1 MEDNLSFYLNVVSAY
16 SPVVIPHTNQFT
28 FISKKTGIP
37 QAYLWTGADDDVQL
51 LGQFKE
57 RVMSVYHSSSGK
69 QTIVGM
75 DDKGNEKQQFYLMK
89 EDGSFEALV
98 FSPNHFHIFGGW
110 KSDGY
115 KIMYASNRRNI
126 GYFDIYVL
134 DLSTRKEELVFQF
147 DGKCTPVCWLKG
159 EENKIVISI
168 QETNIFKS
176 LMIVDLETKRMT
188 KIGFNESQARY
199 QALVFSSDGTTGY
212 VLSDVNGDKLA
223 LYRFQVSDPSE
234 LERLYMDPQWD
245 LEEISL
251 SPTNES
257 LIINV
262 NAGGESVLKNY
273 DLLTDKVTVL
283 ENIPDGV
290 IDSIS
295 WLDNHRLLFAVKSPI
310 LPGDSWSY
318 DFLEQQAKRLTYFG
332 QCKEIEHLLTEPEVC
347 KLNSFDGL
355 EVPYFYFSRGQK
367 PKATVVYVHGGP
379 ESQIRAD
386 FNPVIQYLVSKNF
399 AVVAPNVRGSSGYG
413 RNYIQ
418 LDDGRKRMDAVADLA
433 SLVEDLVQ
441 TKSIDSSRIG
451 IMGRSYGGFMVLA
464 ALTHYPEI
472 WAAGVDIVGISHFKT
487 FLENT
492 GPWRRK
498 IREYEYGTLGEDDDF
513 FEEIAPLNHLDKIQA
528 PLLVFH
534 GKNDT
539 RVPVSEA
546 EQLTKQMLEMGKD
559 VELVVFEN
567 EGHQTE
573 KIENHISMNSR
584 IVEFFEETMIAGV
597 GL

>member
-1 MEDNLSFYLNVVSAY
+1 MEDKLSVYLNVVSGY
-16 SPVVIPHTNQFT
+16 SPAVIPDTDKFT
-28 FISKKTGIP
+28 FISKKTGAP

-51 LGQFKE
+51 LGQFE
-57 RVMSVYHSSSGK
+57 DRVMSVYHSPSGK
-69 QTIVGM
+69 QMIVGM
-75 DDKGNEKQQFYLMK
+75 DNRGNEKQQFYLMK
-89 EDGSFEALV
+89 EDGGYEALV
-98 FSPNHFHIFGGW
+98 LSPEHFHNFGGW
-110 KSDGY
+110 KSDER

-134 DLSTRKEELVFQF
+134 DLSTRKEELVLRFN
-147 DGKCTPVCWLKG
+147 GKCTPVCWLKDD
-159 EENKIVISI
+159 ENKIVISI

-176 LMIVDLETKRMT
+176 LMIVDLETKMMT
-188 KIGFNESQARY
+188 KIGSSESQARY
-199 QALVFSSDGTTGY
+199 QSLVISADGNTGY
-212 VLSDVNGDKLA
+212 VLSDMNGDKLA
-223 LYRFQVSDPSE
+223 LYRFQVSNPSE
-234 LERLYMDPQWD
+234 LEQLSMDLEWD

-251 SPTNES
+251 SLTDDK
-257 LIINV
+257 LIVNV
-262 NAGGESVLKNY
+262 NSGGTSILKGI
-273 DLLTDKVTVL
+273 DLLTNEVIVL
-283 ENIPDGV
+283 ENIPEGV

-295 WLDNHRLLFAVKSPI
+295 WMDDQRLLFAVKSP
-310 LPGDSWSY
+310 LMPGDIWSY
-318 DFLEQQAKRLTYFG
+318 DLHEKKGERLTYFG
-332 QCKEIEHLLTEPEVC
+332 KCEEIEHLLTQPEVC
-347 KLNSFDGL
+347 KFSSFDGL
-355 EVPYFYFSRGQK
+355 KVPYFYYAREQK
-367 PKATVVYVHGGP
+367 PKATVIYVHGGP

-386 FNPVIQYLVSKNF
+386 FNPVIQYLVSKGF

-418 LDDGRKRMDAVADLA
+418 LDDARKRMDAVADLA
-433 SLVEDLVQ
+433 SLVENLVQ
-441 TKSIDSSRIG
+441 TKSIERDRIG

-498 IREYEYGTLGEDDDF
+498 IREYEYGRLGVDDDY

-559 VELVVFEN
+559 VELVVFED

-573 KIENHISMNSR
+573 KIGNHISMNSR
-584 IVEFFEETMIAGV
+584 IVEFFEETLKAGV

>member
-1 MEDNLSFYLNVVSAY
+1 MEDKLSVYLNVVSGY
-16 SPVVIPHTNQFT
+16 SPAVIPDTDKFT
-28 FISKKTGIP
+28 FISKKTGAP

-51 LGQFKE
+51 LGQFE
-57 RVMSVYHSSSGK
+57 DRVMSVYHSPSGK

-75 DDKGNEKQQFYLMK
+75 DNKGDEKQQFYLVK
-89 EDGSFEALV
+89 EDGSYEALV
-98 FSPNHFHIFGGW
+98 LSPEHFHNFGGW
-110 KSDGY
+110 KSDER

-147 DGKCTPVCWLKG
+147 DGKCTPVCWLKDD
-159 EENKIVISI
+159 ENKIVISI

-176 LMIVDLETKRMT
+176 LMIVDLETKMMT
-188 KIGFNESQARY
+188 KIGSSESQARY
-199 QALVFSSDGTTGY
+199 QSLVISGDGNTGY
-212 VLSDVNGDKLA
+212 VLSDMNGDKLA
-223 LYRFQVSDPSE
+223 IYRFQVSNPSE
-234 LERLYMDPQWD
+234 LEQLSMDLEWD

-251 SPTNES
+251 SPTDDK
-257 LIINV
+257 LIVNV
-262 NAGGESVLKNY
+262 NSGGTSILKGI
-273 DLLTDKVTVL
+273 DLRTNEVSIL
-283 ENIPDGV
+283 ENIPEGV

-295 WLDNHRLLFAVKSPI
+295 WMGDQRLLFAVKSP
-310 LPGDSWSY
+310 LMPGDIWSY
-318 DFLEQQAKRLTYFG
+318 DLHEKKGERLTYFG
-332 QCKEIEHLLTEPEVC
+332 KCEEIEHLLTQPEVC
-347 KLNSFDGL
+347 KFSSFDGL
-355 EVPYFYFSRGQK
+355 KVPYFYYAREQK
-367 PKATVVYVHGGP
+367 PKATVIYVHGGP

-386 FNPVIQYLVSKNF
+386 FNPVIQYLVSKGF

-413 RNYIQ
+413 RNYMQ
-418 LDDGRKRMDAVADLA
+418 LDDARKRMDAVADLA

-441 TKSIDSSRIG
+441 TKSIERDRIG

-464 ALTHYPEI
+464 ALTHYPQI

-492 GPWRRK
+492 GAWRRK

-546 EQLTKQMLEMGKD
+546 EQLTKQMLGMGKD
-559 VELVVFEN
+559 VELVVFED

-573 KIENHISMNSR
+573 KIGNHISMNSR
-584 IVEFFEETMIAGV
+584 IVEFFEETLKAGV